1 MKMLKQN
8 ISANISSSRGEEE
21 AKNGQRREKGRIDGD
36 ICLLLFGQMQETEI
50 GNLVGRPR

>member
-36 ICLLLFGQMQETEI
+36 ICLLLFGQMQATEI